1 MITIKLNPN
10 ERDWLRQL
18 AQDNLP
24 YAYGYDADRIAGI
37 VTVLN
42 PYSPWLRG
50 YTLSAAQWH
59 ELLEFIGD
67 EDVTTFT
74 AGITDAINAALHC
87 TQYSYS

>member
-1 MITIKLNPN
+1 MITIKLTNQ
-10 ERDWLRQL
+10 ECDHLRSL
-18 AQDNLP
+18 TEDNLP
-24 YAYGYDADRIAGI
+24 YTTGEDTEQLQGI
-37 VTVLN
+37 LNALN
-42 PYSPWLRG
+42 PCVSDTS